1 MTPEPVNP
9 DAIAALQG
17 VKHSFQTDRNF
28 QEIHRSSNEAGE
40 LAEIAPTCLRLA
52 SKLTA
57 NAELGTLYRL
67 QASSDQDHF
76 IILALNPETPGAPG
90 PRLFG
95 LQTDHTTD
103 IDHLAV
109 ELTSL
114 L

>member
-1 MTPEPVNP
+1 MRPEPVDPN
-9 DAIAALQG
+9 AISTLQG

-28 QEIHRSSNEAGE
+28 QEIHRSSDAAGE
-40 LAEIAPTCLRLA
+40 LEEIAPTCLRLA

-57 NAELGTLYRL
+57 NAELGTLYRI
-67 QASSDQDHF
+67 QASSEEDHF
-76 IILALNPETPGAPG
+76 IIFALNPETADAPG

-95 LQTDHTTD
+95 LHTDHTTD
-103 IDHLAV
+103 IDHLAM

>member
-1 MTPEPVNP
+1 MKPEPVNP
-9 DAIAALQG
+9 DAIAALRG

-28 QEIHRSSNEAGE
+28 QEIHRSSSEAGE
-40 LAEIAPTCLRLA
+40 LEEIAPTCLRLA

-57 NAELGTLYRL
+57 AAELGTLYRI

-76 IILALNPETPGAPG
+76 IIFALNPEVPDAPG

-95 LQTDHTTD
+95 LHTDHTTD